1 MLQTKV
7 DKLEK
12 EKEALARKYE
22 EEVNDAE
29 LLGAELKDETR
40 KLSNLQANFDQLEV
54 GLKKIKSENK
64 KLIEHNNQPQ
74 MKSDINNQN
83 VIIKTLRKKAKE
95 RSTQY

>member
-64 KLIEHNNQPQ
+64 KLIE
-74 MKSDINNQN
+74 
-83 VIIKTLRKKAKE
+83 
-95 RSTQY
+95 TQQSASNEE